1 MEMGPEERVEM
12 MVEVYC
18 TNIKNPLERVCLKHD
33 LFDPLAKLP
42 EVVEKMVSENWN
54 VSRFRLRCL
63 SKRELIE
70 IEKSCTESLVLS
82 RALLNA
88 FYLAGRIDVELKE
101 VLSEKSSISQRL
113 NPWTRSRLLHA
124 IADDIWQNIFDAL
137 LDDPEVRKV
146 RRLLL
151 QNLFM
156 DGKNEKMSKSSE
168 PTHREKNS

>member
-1 MEMGPEERVEM
+1 
-12 MVEVYC
+12 
-18 TNIKNPLERVCLKHD
+18 
-33 LFDPLAKLP
+33 
-42 EVVEKMVSENWN
+42 
-54 VSRFRLRCL
+54 
-63 SKRELIE
+63 LIE

-146 RRLLL
+146 RKLLL
-151 QNLFM
+151 QDLFM
-156 DGKNEKMSKSSE
+156 DGENGKMPKSSE

>member
-1 MEMGPEERVEM
+1 MRQEERVER

-18 TNIKNPLERVCLKHD
+18 TNIKNPLERVCLKYD

-54 VSRFRLRCL
+54 ASRFRLRCL
-63 SKRELIE
+63 SKRELME
-70 IEKSCTESLVLS
+70 IEKSCTEALVLS
-82 RALLNA
+82 RVILDV
-88 FYLAGRIDVELKE
+88 FYIPGRIDVELKE
-101 VLSEKSSISQRL
+101 VLLEKSSVSQRL
-113 NPWTRSRLLHA
+113 TPWTKSRFLQT

-151 QNLFM
+151 
-156 DGKNEKMSKSSE
+156 
-168 PTHREKNS
+168 

>member
-1 MEMGPEERVEM
+1 MRQKERVER

-42 EVVEKMVSENWN
+42 EVVEKMVSQNPN
-54 VSRFRLRCL
+54 ASRFCLIRLN
-63 SKRELIE
+63 KRELMG
-70 IEKSCTESLVLS
+70 IEKSCTEALVLS
-82 RALLNA
+82 RVLLNV
-88 FYLAGRIDVELKE
+88 FYLAARIDVELKE
-101 VLSEKSSISQRL
+101 VIREKPSISQRL
-113 NPWTRSRLLHA
+113 TPSIRSRLLQA

-151 QNLFM
+151 QDLFM
-156 DGKNEKMSKSSE
+156 DSKN
-168 PTHREKNS
+168 

>member
-1 MEMGPEERVEM
+1 MRPEKRVEM

-54 VSRFRLRCL
+54 ASRFRLRRL
-63 SKRELIE
+63 SKRELME

-82 RALLNA
+82 RTLLGA

-101 VLSEKSSISQRL
+101 VVSEKSSISQRL
-113 NPWTRSRLLHA
+113 SPSTKSRLLQA

-151 QNLFM
+151 QDLFM
-156 DGKNEKMSKSSE
+156 DSKN
-168 PTHREKNS
+168 

>member
-1 MEMGPEERVEM
+1 MRWEERVKEM
-12 MVEVYC
+12 VKVYC

-33 LFDPLAKLP
+33 LFEPLAKLP
-42 EVVEKMVSENWN
+42 EVVEKMVSQDWN
-54 VSRFRLRCL
+54 VSGFYSRHL

-82 RALLNA
+82 RVLLNP
-88 FYLAGRIDVELKE
+88 FYMAGRIDPELRNVILE
-101 VLSEKSSISQRL
+101 RPSILQRL
-113 NPWTRSRLLHA
+113 NPWTRSRLLQA

-137 LDDPEVRKV
+137 LDAPQVRKL

-156 DGKNEKMSKSSE
+156 DGKNEKMPKSSE
-168 PTHREKNS
+168 PTRREKSS

>member
-1 MEMGPEERVEM
+1 MRPEERVER
-12 MVEVYC
+12 MVDVYC
-18 TNIKNPLERVCLKHD
+18 RNIKNPLERICLKHD

-42 EVVEKMVSENWN
+42 EVVEKMVGQNWN
-54 VSRFRLRCL
+54 ASCFRLRRL

-82 RALLNA
+82 RTLLNA

-101 VLSEKSSISQRL
+101 VVSEKSSISQRL
-113 NPWTRSRLLHA
+113 TPSTRSRLLHA
-124 IADDIWQNIFDAL
+124 VADDIWQNIFDAL

-156 DGKNEKMSKSSE
+156 DGKNEKTPKSSE
-168 PTHREKNS
+168 PTHREKSR

>member
-1 MEMGPEERVEM
+1 MRPEERVEM

-18 TNIKNPLERVCLKHD
+18 TNIKNPLERVCLKYD

-54 VSRFRLRCL
+54 ASRFRLRRL
-63 SKRELIE
+63 SKRELME
-70 IEKSCTESLVLS
+70 IEKSCTEGLILS
-82 RALLNA
+82 RTLLGA

-113 NPWTRSRLLHA
+113 TPSTRSRLLHA
-124 IADDIWQNIFDAL
+124 IADDIWQNILDAL

-151 QNLFM
+151 QDLFM
-156 DGKNEKMSKSSE
+156 DSKN
-168 PTHREKNS
+168 

>member
-1 MEMGPEERVEM
+1 MEMRPEERVER

-18 TNIKNPLERVCLKHD
+18 TNIKNPLERVCLKYD

-42 EVVEKMVSENWN
+42 EVVGKMVSENWN
-54 VSRFRLRCL
+54 ASRFRLRCL

-82 RALLNA
+82 RTLLNA
-88 FYLAGRIDVELKE
+88 FHLAGRIDVELKE
-101 VLSEKSSISQRL
+101 VIREKSSISQRL
-113 NPWTRSRLLHA
+113 TPSTKSRLLHA

-151 QNLFM
+151 QDLFM
-156 DGKNEKMSKSSE
+156 DSKN
-168 PTHREKNS
+168 

>member
-1 MEMGPEERVEM
+1 MRPQERVQR

-18 TNIKNPLERVCLKHD
+18 KSIKNPLERACLKHD

-42 EVVEKMVSENWN
+42 EIVEKMVSQNPN
-54 VSRFRLRCL
+54 ASRFCLIRL
-63 SKRELIE
+63 SKRELME

-82 RALLNA
+82 RTLLGA

-101 VLSEKSSISQRL
+101 VLLEKSSILQRL
-113 NPWTRSRLLHA
+113 TPSIRSHLLQA

-146 RRLLL
+146 GRLLL
-151 QNLFM
+151 QDLFM
-156 DGKNEKMSKSSE
+156 DSKN
-168 PTHREKNS
+168 